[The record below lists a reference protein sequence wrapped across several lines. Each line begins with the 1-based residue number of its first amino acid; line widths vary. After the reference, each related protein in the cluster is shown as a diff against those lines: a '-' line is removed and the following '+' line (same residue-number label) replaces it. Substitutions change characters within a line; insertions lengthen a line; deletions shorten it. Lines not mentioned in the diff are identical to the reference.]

1 MKKVTQKVF
10 KIKLKEYDFESMDD
24 ADLVRIAEEFEVDVK
39 QHFVPAFP
47 K

>member
-10 KIKLKEYDFESMDD
+10 KIENDFESMDD
-24 ADLVRIAEEFEVDVK
+24 VDLVRIAEEFEADVK